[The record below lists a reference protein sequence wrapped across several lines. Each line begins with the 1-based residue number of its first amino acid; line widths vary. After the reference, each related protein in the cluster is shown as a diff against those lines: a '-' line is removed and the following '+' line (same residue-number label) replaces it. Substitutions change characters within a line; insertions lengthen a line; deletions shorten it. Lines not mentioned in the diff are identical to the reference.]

1 MLRISKLTDYG
12 TVLLANLARN
22 PDEVCSAAEIASR
35 TGISLPTASKLLKSL
50 ARNGLVTSTRGANGG
65 YTLARDASTISAAE
79 IIDALEGPVS
89 ITECSASDSQC
100 DIAEACGV
108 GNAWQRIN
116 VAIRDALGEVSLVD
130 LIRSSSPPPR
140 FRFAGLP
147 VNVEE
152 KS

>member
-12 TVLLANLARN
+12 TVLLAHLARN
-22 PDEVCSAAEIASR
+22 PDAVCSAAEIASH

-65 YTLARDASTISAAE
+65 YMLARDPCAISAAE
-79 IIDALEGPVS
+79 IIDALDGPVS
-89 ITECSASDSQC
+89 ITECSASDSNC

-116 VAIRDALGEVSLVD
+116 VAIRDALDEVSLVD

-152 KS
+152 KR